1 MSAVSGLLGLACRA
15 GQIAL
20 GADTALQEIRAGKAA
35 LLLLDVSASEGTKK
49 KLLDACA
56 YRSVPIYF
64 LPEGEISRACGR
76 DSRMAAAV
84 KKGPFAQRIGQLLA
98 DEAQGDPP
106 DNGKKESQ
114 YFCLPSNFLNAKRG
128 GASIE

>member
-1 MSAVSGLLGLACRA
+1 MLGLACRA
-15 GQIAL
+15 GQITL
-20 GADTALQEIRAGKAA
+20 GAEMALEEIKSGRAA
-35 LLLLDVSASEGTKK
+35 LALIDQGASEGTRK

-56 YRSVPIYF
+56 FRTVPVFF

-98 DEAQGDPP
+98 EEAQGDPP
-106 DNGKKESQ
+106 DNRKKESQ
-114 YFCLPSNFLNAKRG
+114 
-128 GASIE
+128 